1 MNIYNLR
8 FYDFAYK
15 DSTFCL
21 NCKQKDQLFLQNVS
35 NFCFLPTICIILPP
49 YNHIKERKKFPTI
62 SHNFFQKPI
71 ISHQKALPLHTQT
84 KNCTR
89 SLKDRITDSG
99 SVGHGS
105 IPCGCTKLIPT
116 GITKAD
122 RNNCIQIIQ
131 QNALFIAIVRRIQKF
146 FDCCVQLQFSRI
158 IYLYQ
163 MIAEKSS
170 AAIGICISSS
180 LCSG

>member
-1 MNIYNLR
+1 M
-8 FYDFAYK
+8 
-15 DSTFCL
+15 
-21 NCKQKDQLFLQNVS
+21 QNVS

-49 YNHIKERKKFPTI
+49 HNHIKERKKFPTI

-71 ISHQKALPLHTQT
+71 ISHQKALPLHPQT

-105 IPCGCTKLIPT
+105 IPCGCTKSIPT
-116 GITKAD
+116 GI
-122 RNNCIQIIQ
+122 IQIIQ
-131 QNALFIAIVRRIQKF
+131 QNALFIAIVRRIQNF
-146 FDCCVQLQFSRI
+146 FDCCGQLQFSRI

>member
-35 NFCFLPTICIILPP
+35 IFCYLPTICIILPP

-71 ISHQKALPLHTQT
+71 ISHQKALPLHPQT

-105 IPCGCTKLIPT
+105 IPCGCTGFSNTTLINAIANIPSSNT
-116 GITKAD
+116 YPIRCTITPKI
-122 RNNCIQIIQ
+122 C
-131 QNALFIAIVRRIQKF
+131 F
-146 FDCCVQLQFSRI
+146 
-158 IYLYQ
+158 
-163 MIAEKSS
+163 
-170 AAIGICISSS
+170 ICI
-180 LCSG
+180 LCLFV

>member
-15 DSTFCL
+15 DTTFSL
-21 NCKQKDQLFLQNVS
+21 NCKQKAQLFLQNVS
-35 NFCFLPTICIILPP
+35 IFCYLPTICIILPP

-105 IPCGCTKLIPT
+105 IPCGCTKSIPT

-122 RNNCIQIIQ
+122 RNNCIQII
-131 QNALFIAIVRRIQKF
+131 
-146 FDCCVQLQFSRI
+146 
-158 IYLYQ
+158 
-163 MIAEKSS
+163 
-170 AAIGICISSS
+170 
-180 LCSG
+180 